1 MIIGGI
7 NLNKKGDKV
16 VYPNHG
22 AGTISAI
29 EEKDVFSTKS
39 KYYILELSVGQLT
52 ISVPV
57 DKSHE
62 LGLRNV
68 ITKRDAGK
76 VLKVISKKVKA
87 KKDVDSNERFK
98 ELSEKLRTGDAFE
111 IAGVIRDLRKL
122 EKMSTREKRMFSKA
136 KDLLISELI
145 FSFNKTEEEMVKQV
159 NKVLN

>member
-1 MIIGGI
+1 M
-7 NLNKKGDKV
+7 NKKGDKV

-22 AGTISAI
+22 AGTIAAI

-39 KYYILELSVGQLT
+39 KYYILKLSVGQLT

-76 VLKVISKKVKA
+76 VLKVISQKVKE
-87 KKDVDSNERFK
+87 KKDADSNERFK

-111 IAGVIRDLRKL
+111 IAGVIRDLSKL

-136 KDLLISELI
+136 KDLLVSELI
-145 FSFNKTEEEMVKQV
+145 YSFNKTEEEMVKQV

>member
-1 MIIGGI
+1 M
-7 NLNKKGDKV
+7 NKKGDKV

-22 AGTISAI
+22 AGTIAAI

-39 KYYILELSVGQLT
+39 KYYILNLSVGQLT

-76 VLKVISKKVKA
+76 VLKVISQKVKA

-111 IAGVIRDLRKL
+111 IAGVIRDLSKL

-136 KDLLISELI
+136 KDLLVSELI

>member
-1 MIIGGI
+1 M
-7 NLNKKGDKV
+7 NKKGDKV

>member
-1 MIIGGI
+1 M
-7 NLNKKGDKV
+7 NKTGDKV

-22 AGTISAI
+22 AGTIAAI

-39 KYYILELSVGQLT
+39 KYYILNLSVGQLT

-76 VLKVISKKVKA
+76 VLKVISQKVKA

-111 IAGVIRDLRKL
+111 IAGVIRDLSKL

-136 KDLLISELI
+136 KDLLVSELI

>member
-1 MIIGGI
+1 
-7 NLNKKGDKV
+7 LNKKGDKV

>member
-1 MIIGGI
+1 
-7 NLNKKGDKV
+7 LNKKGDKV

-22 AGTISAI
+22 AGTIAAI

-39 KYYILELSVGQLT
+39 KYYILNLSVGQLT

-76 VLKVISKKVKA
+76 VLKVISQKVKA

-111 IAGVIRDLRKL
+111 IAGVIRDLSKL

-136 KDLLISELI
+136 KDLLVSELI